1 MRVLV
6 ESLHNIR
13 RQILM
18 SLSSILVIFLAVFCG
33 GLLVSL
39 VLFLGGLIK
48 QMESQAQLS
57 IFFNDSAN
65 EEQIKQARNILVKS
79 SELISVNYISK
90 QQALELYTSQYQ
102 HEPMLVE
109 SVSAEIFPASLDIR
123 AKNLAS
129 LNSLSDF
136 LSAGDLSQEQL
147 LFFSS
152 SLGLLETDVNSLSA
166 VKPLIEEVAYY
177 KDLASKVNY
186 WLKVTR
192 WAGLGLLGLLVGVSI
207 LVVLV
212 TIGLSVRGS
221 KEEISIMKLVGATD
235 HYVQGPYLCQGS
247 LLGFFGA
254 CLSLAASGALV
265 PLFFSWLSPL
275 WQELSWSAPAWWL
288 IASLAL
294 GELVLGAGLGC
305 LGSWIAVKRYSRA

>member
-166 VKPLIEEVAYY
+166 VKP
-177 KDLASKVNY
+177 
-186 WLKVTR
+186 
-192 WAGLGLLGLLVGVSI
+192 
-207 LVVLV
+207 
-212 TIGLSVRGS
+212 
-221 KEEISIMKLVGATD
+221 
-235 HYVQGPYLCQGS
+235 
-247 LLGFFGA
+247 
-254 CLSLAASGALV
+254 
-265 PLFFSWLSPL
+265 
-275 WQELSWSAPAWWL
+275 
-288 IASLAL
+288 
-294 GELVLGAGLGC
+294 
-305 LGSWIAVKRYSRA
+305 